1 MKNQRI
7 LILALATATVL
18 FLSNI
23 LNVTVST
30 SRFNTT
36 YPASVCPPNTTGLTT
51 AISLTSPKTLVRKTG
66 TSSMQTSPVGIRRF
80 AVAAQAA
87 VVEAGSVTPIA
98 WQVRTGVWAG
108 AVPCSAPVASQWF
121 VGATAD
127 ITSKGS
133 LNVVN
138 SGLGRALVEIN
149 VFTENGSTTPRT
161 ISLKANTFTSLSLAS
176 LAPGSKQI
184 AIHLLPR
191 SGRVNGFVIDE
202 RGKGLKAL
210 GGDIVNSTGEP
221 TKKIQIPAIPQQTG
235 KKSSTVH
242 TLRLLVPGDVDARI
256 TAVIKSTDGTFAPTG
271 IDGRVIA
278 HKKVIEIPLDVTMA
292 SGKFALH
299 ISSDQPILGSVFSQ
313 TLVQGKRDFV
323 WSTSA
328 QDLTEYT
335 LATTGLAPTLVF
347 TGNGIKVNLG
357 LTYTNGSSKTIKIS
371 AEDIA
376 TFVVPDSV
384 RAVSFSEISSG
395 TSGAALISSKSG
407 YGYIPLNAGSV
418 LSKSSIPASN
428 IRVLN
433 P

>member
-7 LILALATATVL
+7 LILALATATIL

-30 SRFNTT
+30 SRFSTT

-51 AISLTSPKTLVRKTG
+51 AISLTSPKTLIRKTG
-66 TSSMQTSPVGIRRF
+66 TTSMQTSPVGIRRF
-80 AVAAQAA
+80 AVAAQSA
-87 VVEAGSVTPIA
+87 VVEAGSVTPVA

-138 SGLGRALVEIN
+138 SGLGRALVEID
-149 VFTENGSTTPRT
+149 VFTENGATTPRT

-202 RGKGLKAL
+202 RGKGLQAL

-235 KKSSTVH
+235 KKSSTAH

-299 ISSDQPILGSVFSQ
+299 ITSDQPILGSVFSQ

-347 TGNGIKVNLG
+347 TGTGIKVKLE
-357 LTYTNGSSKTIKIS
+357 LTYTNGRSKTIKIS

-384 RAVSFSEISSG
+384 RAVSFTEISSG

>member
-51 AISLTSPKTLVRKTG
+51 AISLTSPKTLIRKTG

-80 AVAAQAA
+80 AVAAQSA
-87 VVEAGSVTPIA
+87 VVEAGSVTPVA

-138 SGLGRALVEIN
+138 SGLGRALVEID
-149 VFTENGSTTPRT
+149 VFTENGATTPRT

-202 RGKGLKAL
+202 RGKGLQAL

-235 KKSSTVH
+235 KKSSTAH

-347 TGNGIKVNLG
+347 TGTGIKVNLE
-357 LTYTNGSSKTIKIS
+357 LTYTNGRSKTIKIS

-384 RAVSFSEISSG
+384 RAVSFTEISSG

>member
-1 MKNQRI
+1 M
-7 LILALATATVL
+7 ALATATVL

-149 VFTENGSTTPRT
+149 IFTENGATTPRT
-161 ISLKANTFTSLSLAS
+161 ISLKANTFTSLALAS

-184 AIHLLPR
+184 AIHLVPR

-235 KKSSTVH
+235 KKSSTAH

>member
-51 AISLTSPKTLVRKTG
+51 AISLTSPKTLIRKTG

-80 AVAAQAA
+80 AVAAQSA
-87 VVEAGSVTPIA
+87 VVEAGSVTPVA

-149 VFTENGSTTPRT
+149 VFTENGATSPRT

-202 RGKGLKAL
+202 RGKGLQAL

-235 KKSSTVH
+235 KKSSTAH

-347 TGNGIKVNLG
+347 TGTGIKVNLE
-357 LTYTNGSSKTIKIS
+357 LTYTNGRSKTIKIS

-384 RAVSFSEISSG
+384 RAVSFTEISSG

>member
-7 LILALATATVL
+7 LILALATAIVL

-80 AVAAQAA
+80 AVAAQSA

-98 WQVRTGVWAG
+98 WQVSTGVWAG

-138 SGLGRALVEIN
+138 SGLGRALVEID

-161 ISLKANTFTSLSLAS
+161 ISLKANTFTSVSLAS
-176 LAPGSKQI
+176 LAPGSKKI
-184 AIHLLPR
+184 AIHLVPR

-235 KKSSTVH
+235 KKSSTAH

-347 TGNGIKVNLG
+347 TGTGIKVNLE
-357 LTYTNGSSKTIKIS
+357 LTYTNGGMKTIKIS

-384 RAVSFSEISSG
+384 RAVSFTEISSG

>member
-7 LILALATATVL
+7 LILALSTATVL

-23 LNVTVST
+23 LNLTVST

-36 YPASVCPPNTTGLTT
+36 YPASVCPPNSTGLTT

-80 AVAAQAA
+80 AVAAQSA
-87 VVEAGSVTPIA
+87 VVEAGSVTPVA

-138 SGLGRALVEIN
+138 SGLGRALVEID
-149 VFTENGSTTPRT
+149 VFTENGATTPRT

-184 AIHLLPR
+184 AIHLVPR

-235 KKSSTVH
+235 KKSSTAH

-299 ISSDQPILGSVFSQ
+299 ITSDQPILGSVFSQ

-347 TGNGIKVNLG
+347 TGTGIKVNLE
-357 LTYTNGSSKTIKIS
+357 LTYTNGRSKTIKIS

-384 RAVSFSEISSG
+384 RAVSFTDISSG

-407 YGYIPLNAGSV
+407 YGYIPLNAGSA

>member
-7 LILALATATVL
+7 LILALATATIL

-51 AISLTSPKTLVRKTG
+51 AISLTSPKTLIRKTG
-66 TSSMQTSPVGIRRF
+66 TTSMQTSPVGIRRF
-80 AVAAQAA
+80 AVAAQSA
-87 VVEAGSVTPIA
+87 VVEAGSVTPVA

-138 SGLGRALVEIN
+138 SGLGRALVEID
-149 VFTENGSTTPRT
+149 VFTENGATTPRT

-202 RGKGLKAL
+202 RGKGLQAL

-235 KKSSTVH
+235 KKSSTAH

-299 ISSDQPILGSVFSQ
+299 ITSDQPILGSVFSQ

-347 TGNGIKVNLG
+347 TGTGIKVNLE
-357 LTYTNGSSKTIKIS
+357 LTYTNGRSKTIKIS

-384 RAVSFSEISSG
+384 RAVSFTEISSG